1 MIQRI
6 LAITQKE
13 FIQTWRERSTLV
25 ILLSLPLLQLF
36 LFGYAINMNVRHIP
50 TVVADQSLD
59 YASRDY
65 LNDLANS
72 GYFDLVGSVAG
83 ESGVFQAIN
92 SGQASAGIIIPP
104 SFSKR
109 IQRGGAQVA
118 VLVDGSELFTS
129 LSAYNAASII
139 GQHHAIQIVMEQAS
153 RAGQNSNQTN
163 ANSLTAHIQI
173 LYNPDFKDLWF
184 IIPGIVAFLIQTQTI
199 VLTATAVVREREHG
213 TLEQLL
219 VTPIRPMELMIGKI
233 IPFIFIALFNLLT
246 VLAIGIFWFGVP
258 FQGNFWLFFGL
269 AFLYVFSGLGLGL
282 LLSTI
287 SQNQRQASQLVMFFS
302 LLSLVLGGFIFP
314 RYTMPPLIRLIGN
327 IFPLT
332 YFVPISRGI
341 ITKGIGIDMLTMEVI
356 SLAAYILIIM
366 IVAARS
372 FRQRLD

>member
-25 ILLSLPLLQLF
+25 ILLSLPLLQLI

-50 TVVADQSLD
+50 TVIADQSLD
-59 YASRDY
+59 NASRDY
-65 LNDLANS
+65 LNALVNS
-72 GYFDLVGSVAG
+72 EYFDPVGSVSG
-83 ESGVFQAIN
+83 EAGVFQAIDT
-92 SGQASAGIIIPP
+92 GKASAGVVIPP
-104 SFSKR
+104 GFGEHVKR
-109 IQRGGAQVA
+109 GDAQVA

-139 GQHHAIQIVMEQAS
+139 GQQYAVQIVMQQVSRSGVQAS
-153 RAGQNSNQTN
+153 ADPLS
-163 ANSLTAHIQI
+163 AHIRI

-184 IIPGIVAFLIQTQTI
+184 IIPGIVAFLLQTQTI
-199 VLTATAVVREREHG
+199 VLTATAVVREREVG

-233 IPFIFIALFNLLT
+233 IPFIFIALINLLT
-246 VLAIGIFWFGVP
+246 VLVMGVFWFGVP
-258 FQGNFWLFFGL
+258 FQGNFWLFLGL

-287 SQNQRQASQLVMFFS
+287 SQNQRQAMQLVMFFS

-314 RYTMPPLIRLIGN
+314 RYTMPPVVRLIGN

-341 ITKGIGIDMLTMEVI
+341 ISKGIGFESLTTEVI
-356 SLAAYILIIM
+356 SLVVYILIILV
-366 IVAARS
+366 VAARS

>member
-25 ILLSLPLLQLF
+25 ILLTLPLLQLI
-36 LFGYAINMNVRHIP
+36 LFGYAIHMNVQHIP
-50 TVVADQSLD
+50 TVIADQSLD
-59 YASRDY
+59 YASRAY
-65 LNDLANS
+65 LNDMVNS
-72 GYFDLVGSVAG
+72 GYFDQVGSVSGEDGVVQEINAG
-83 ESGVFQAIN
+83 RAN
-92 SGQASAGIIIPP
+92 AGIIIPP
-104 SFSKR
+104 NFSELV
-109 IQRGGAQVA
+109 QRGDAEVA
-118 VLVDGSELFTS
+118 ILVDGSELFTS

-139 GQHHAIQIVMEQAS
+139 GQNHAVETIMEQAE
-153 RAGQNSNQTN
+153 RAGQSSNP
-163 ANSLTAHIQI
+163 AIASPLTAHIQI

-199 VLTATAVVREREHG
+199 VLTATAVVRERERG

-246 VLAIGIFWFGVP
+246 VLAIGVFWFGVP
-258 FQGNFWLFFGL
+258 FQGNLWLFCSL

-341 ITKGIGIDMLTMEVI
+341 ISKGIGINMLTGEVI

-366 IVAARS
+366 VVAARS

>member
-13 FIQTWRERSTLV
+13 FIQTWRERSTLA
-25 ILLSLPLLQLF
+25 ILLLLPLLQLF

-50 TVVADQSLD
+50 TVIADQSLD
-59 YASRDY
+59 NSSRSYIDK
-65 LNDLANS
+65 LVNS
-72 GYFDLVGSVAG
+72 EYFDVTGSVSGEQGILEAIQAG
-83 ESGVFQAIN
+83 K
-92 SGQASAGIIIPP
+92 ASAGVIIPP
-104 SFSKR
+104 NFSEKV
-109 IQRGGAQVA
+109 QRGNAQVGI
-118 VLVDGSELFTS
+118 LVDGSELFTS

-139 GQHHAIQIVMEQAS
+139 GQEYAVETMLQQVK
-153 RAGQNSNQTN
+153 RAGLGSVSTTN
-163 ANSLTAHIQI
+163 PLIAHIQI

-184 IIPGIVAFLIQTQTI
+184 IIPGIVAFLLQTQTI
-199 VLTATAVVREREHG
+199 VLTATAVVRERENG
-213 TLEQLL
+213 TMEQLL

-233 IPFIFIALFNLLT
+233 IPFIFVALFNLLT

-258 FQGNFWLFFGL
+258 FAGNVWLFFGL

-314 RYTMPPLIRLIGN
+314 RYTMPPVIRLIGN

-341 ITKGIGIDMLTMEVI
+341 ISKGIGIEPLIGEVL
-356 SLAAYILIIM
+356 SLVAYILIIM
-366 IVAARS
+366 VVAARL
-372 FRQRLD
+372 FHQRLD